1 MENTPIKDIL
11 TLKFVPCH
19 RLESRSIKIF
29 GKQTPICARCSAILF
44 GYLAIPFLFVEHIHI
59 SLLIGIVL
67 NLPMIIDGYTQKWKW
82 RKSNNFLRVSTGLLS
97 GFGMSALIVTLAYFL
112 TQILNSF

>member
-29 GKQTPICARCSAILF
+29 GKQIPVCARCGAILL
-44 GYLAIPFLFVEHIHI
+44 GYLAIPFLFIGQIHI
-59 SLLIGIVL
+59 PIFIGVLL
-67 NLPMIIDGYTQKWKW
+67 NLPMMIDGYTQKWKW
-82 RKSNNFLRVSTGLLS
+82 RTSNNFLRVTTGLLS
-97 GFGMSALIVTLAYFL
+97 GFGMSALIVTSANLL
-112 TQILNSF
+112 TKILF